1 MFMHFALM
9 MIISKR
15 KGQKFDQKTYDK
27 FFHNIENNLRELGFG
42 DVSVNK
48 KMKEFNKILY
58 DILLKIELNKDQ
70 KLFKINKNLI
80 NKYFNTLNDIKSV
93 EYLAFESYLLS
104 FYHFCFEL
112 SLENMVR
119 DAIKFKN

>member
-1 MFMHFALM
+1 
-9 MIISKR
+9 
-15 KGQKFDQKTYDK
+15 
-27 FFHNIENNLRELGFG
+27 
-42 DVSVNK
+42 
-48 KMKEFNKILY
+48 MKEFNKILY

>member
-1 MFMHFALM
+1 MHFALM

-15 KGQKFDQKTYDK
+15 KGQKFDQKTYDE

>member
-1 MFMHFALM
+1 MHFALM